1 MKLVEINS
9 VARGSTGTIMINIAK
24 LARSTGNE
32 AYTFSE
38 VNSGKASDY
47 HIFFGNKF
55 ENIIHRT
62 ISVFTGISGK
72 GSVIGTK
79 KLLKQIDAIKPD
91 ILHLHNLHGWYI
103 NLPML
108 FNYIKDNNIKTVW
121 TLHDCWGFTAQ
132 CSHFTMEK
140 CDKWKTGCYKCPRY
154 KLYPYTFVDRTK
166 TMWRLKKEWFSG
178 IENLTIVTPSQWL
191 ADLAKK
197 SFLGNYPIKVINNG
211 IDLGVFKPTESSFR
225 PKYNLES
232 EKIVLGVASGW
243 NNRKGL
249 DIFIELSKT
258 LPDEYKVI
266 LVGTDDSVDKVLPKN
281 ILSIHRTQ
289 NQQELAEIYTV
300 ADVFVNPT
308 REENFPTVNIE
319 ALACGTPVVTFNT
332 GGSAE
337 IIDIKT
343 GISVECG
350 DVNNLV
356 RAIYEF
362 ASKDKEATNSC
373 INRGQLFSAKTKY
386 LEYINLF
393 ERIYINRSGKET
405 TDN

>member
-24 LARSTGNE
+24 LARSAGNE

-55 ENIIHRT
+55 ENIIHRA

-72 GSVIGTK
+72 GTVIGTK
-79 KLLKQIDAIKPD
+79 KLLKQIDTIKPD

-140 CDKWKTGCYKCPRY
+140 CEKWKTGCYKCPRY

-191 ADLAKK
+191 ANLVKE
-197 SFLGNYPIKVINNG
+197 SFLGQYPIKVINNG
-211 IDLGVFKPTESSFR
+211 IDLGIFKPTESDFR
-225 PKYNLES
+225 QKYGLENV
-232 EKIVLGVASGW
+232 KIVLGVSSGW

-249 DIFIELSKT
+249 DVFIELSKT
-258 LPDEYKVI
+258 LPKDYKVV
-266 LVGTDDSVDKVLPKN
+266 LVGTDDSVDKLLPSN
-281 ILSIHRTQ
+281 ILSIHRTN
-289 NQQELAEIYTV
+289 NQKELAETYTA

-308 REENFPTVNIE
+308 REEVLGLVNIE
-319 ALACGTPVVTFNT
+319 ALACGTPVVTFKT
-332 GGSAE
+332 GGSPE
-337 IIDIKT
+337 VLSKET
-343 GISVECG
+343 GIVVAYGNIDDMKKAITDIANKSNINSDSCQ
-350 DVNNLV
+350 N
-356 RAIYEF
+356 RARNFDATHTYREYLDMYENF
-362 ASKDKEATNSC
+362 V
-373 INRGQLFSAKTKY
+373 
-386 LEYINLF
+386 
-393 ERIYINRSGKET
+393 
-405 TDN
+405 